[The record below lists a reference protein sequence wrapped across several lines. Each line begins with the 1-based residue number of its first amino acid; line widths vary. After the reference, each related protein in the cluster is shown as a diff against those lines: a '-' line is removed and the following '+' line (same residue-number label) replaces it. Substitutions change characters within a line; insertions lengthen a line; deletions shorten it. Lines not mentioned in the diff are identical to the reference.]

1 MPVTTIGKEFEY
13 FIEDQLDASGYNYES
28 QVQASGINES
38 WSEIDIVITYDESDT
53 AEAVS
58 LKYQGGPGSAEEKI
72 PYEAESLS
80 IMCKAH
86 GYQRGT
92 IVLAGEGWS
101 KAKLYWFLYEY
112 QPPANVRIISY
123 DDFVRQ
129 YLTVRDIA
137 INYAIN

>member
-13 FIEDQLDASGYNYES
+13 FIEDQLDLNGYNYES

-72 PYEAESLS
+72 P
-80 IMCKAH
+80 
-86 GYQRGT
+86 
-92 IVLAGEGWS
+92 
-101 KAKLYWFLYEY
+101 
-112 QPPANVRIISY
+112 ANVRIISY